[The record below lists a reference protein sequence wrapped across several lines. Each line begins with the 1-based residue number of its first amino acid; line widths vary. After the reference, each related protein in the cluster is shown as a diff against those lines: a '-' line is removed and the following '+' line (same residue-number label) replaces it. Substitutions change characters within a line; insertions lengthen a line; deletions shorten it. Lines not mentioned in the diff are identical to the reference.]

1 MVKYNAR
8 LRGNISPGGRLISD
22 GGFGKKVDPSDYSV
36 QYFNNIAEG
45 KATICVTASGSGLT
59 GCTVINFKIK

>member
-1 MVKYNAR
+1 MYM
-8 LRGNISPGGRLISD
+8 D
-22 GGFGKKVDPSDYSV
+22 GKKVDPSDYSV